1 MEARPGST
9 DVLLIG
15 GGVASVRAARTLRR
29 EKFDGRI
36 LLVGSETMPPYNRP
50 PLSKELLRDEVSD
63 ELVLAEAASWYERR
77 GIELLTRTSVAALN
91 LDSRQATLDDGSTV
105 AFERCLLATG
115 AEPIIPPIPGVE
127 HALSLRTLADAR
139 RIRAAALAASSGRA
153 VVVGGGFIGIEVASA
168 LAAIG
173 LETTVVE
180 RADAFWAGSLGPELS
195 AWATSQLHNASV
207 EMRLGAT
214 VTGIEPGAVMI
225 GAERLAADLV
235 VIGVG
240 VRPRTALA
248 TTAGLAQDD
257 GIVTDAAH
265 RTSHPAAWAAGDVAR
280 VDGRRIEHWHAARE
294 GGERAAA
301 SMLDLSIPTPRAP
314 WLFSEVAGTSLDV
327 FGSASEWDEA
337 QWVRPASVLAYV
349 SEERIVQIAAIGGA
363 IAPDAARALVE
374 RGAGTA
380 DLERHLSGA

>member
-1 MEARPGST
+1 
-9 DVLLIG
+9 
-15 GGVASVRAARTLRR
+15 
-29 EKFDGRI
+29 
-36 LLVGSETMPPYNRP
+36 
-50 PLSKELLRDEVSD
+50 
-63 ELVLAEAASWYERR
+63 
-77 GIELLTRTSVAALN
+77 
-91 LDSRQATLDDGSTV
+91 
-105 AFERCLLATG
+105 
-115 AEPIIPPIPGVE
+115 
-127 HALSLRTLADAR
+127 
-139 RIRAAALAASSGRA
+139 
-153 VVVGGGFIGIEVASA
+153 
-168 LAAIG
+168 
-173 LETTVVE
+173 
-180 RADAFWAGSLGPELS
+180 
-195 AWATSQLHNASV
+195 
-207 EMRLGAT
+207 
-214 VTGIEPGAVMI
+214 
-225 GAERLAADLV
+225 
-235 VIGVG
+235 GVG

-301 SMLDLSIPTPRAP
+301 SMLDLSIPAPRAP